1 MIRTVRPFIMAFRVS
16 KIERKFL
23 SRAAKKR
30 GIPLSDLIRYALR
43 AELEATMVD
52 RSAEA
57 RAES

>member
-1 MIRTVRPFIMAFRVS
+1 MIQTVRPFVLGFRVS

-23 SRAAKKR
+23 TRAAKKR

-52 RSAEA
+52 RSGEA
-57 RAES
+57 QAGE